1 MPLILTEI
9 LIIAALL
16 LVNGV
21 FAMSEIAVVTSR
33 RARLERSATDGS
45 RAARAA
51 LGLVD
56 EPTRFLSTV
65 QIGITL
71 IGVLA
76 GAFGGATIADE
87 LDARLEV
94 IPGLAPYSEVIALAV
109 VVAGISFF
117 SLVFGELVP
126 KRIAMQAPERI
137 AAVVAMPMQVLARL
151 AAPLVWL
158 LTTTT
163 RAVLRLL
170 GVSEQRATRVTEDE
184 ILAVI
189 AEGRQSGAVHVAE
202 HQMLEGV
209 FRLGDRFVRDRMI
222 PRPDVGWLE
231 VSEGGAGLQALL
243 QDAPAESML
252 VCRGS
257 VDEVVGVVRPARV
270 LSALLGGESFD
281 LNRLTE
287 PALFVP
293 GSMEM
298 LRLLEVFRTSQRRF
312 AVVLDEYGG
321 VEGTISFD
329 EVLAEIVGDVSGS
342 SVAEEAPIIGR
353 ADGTFLVDGDIDID
367 DVLPR
372 FGVRPPPER
381 ERGSYRTIG
390 GYLMARLGRV
400 PRVADHVTVDG
411 VRFEVVDMDNRRVD
425 KVLVVPAAPPSG

>member
-1 MPLILTEI
+1 MSLILTEI

-33 RARLERSATDGS
+33 RARLERNATDGS

-51 LGLVD
+51 LELAD

-94 IPGLAPYSEVIALAV
+94 IPGLAPYSEAIGLAV

-137 AAVVAMPMQVLARL
+137 AAIVAIPMQALARL

-163 RAVLRLL
+163 RAVLRAL

-231 VSEGGAGLQALL
+231 VSEAGAGLQALL
-243 QDAPAESML
+243 QDAPAESIL

-257 VDEVVGVVRPARV
+257 VDDVVGVVRPARV

-281 LNRLTE
+281 LDRLTE

-298 LRLLEVFRTSQRRF
+298 LRLLEVFRKSQRRF

-329 EVLAEIVGDVSGS
+329 EVLAEIVGDVSGAT
-342 SVAEEAPIIGR
+342 VVEEAPIIGR
-353 ADGTFLVDGDIDID
+353 ADGTFLVDGDIDIE

-372 FGVRPPPER
+372 FGVRAPSER

-390 GYLMARLGRV
+390 GYVMARLGRV

-425 KVLVVPAAPPSG
+425 KVLVVPAPPKPS